1 MSASRQIQYDQ
12 VHYELTAL
20 TCPTDSARELPE
32 TNNERLLAI
41 LAEVHGPEILH
52 IGCVNHRLPVSPAE
66 ARHYLHYQ
74 LCRRFADCHVVGL
87 DIEAQAIEQLDRMGF
102 DVVQGD
108 AHDLPYR
115 QEFDTIVAGELLEHL
130 HNPGLFLTG
139 CARAL
144 KPGGRLVLSTPN
156 VFTPLLSLMYLKAGE
171 RAFNPEHAMWLCPQ
185 TIRVLVE
192 RCGFSVAQMS
202 FVDDL
207 KPEATDSFWY
217 KAFAVVWKGVRPLLP
232 RRLRNTMVVVCV
244 LAPG

>member
-1 MSASRQIQYDQ
+1 MSASRQVQ
-12 VHYELTAL
+12 YELTAL
-20 TCPTDSARELPE
+20 TSPTDPARELPE
-32 TNNERLLAI
+32 ATNERLLSI
-41 LAEVHGPEILH
+41 LAEVRGPEILH
-52 IGCVNHRLPVSPAE
+52 IGCVNHRLPESPAE

-87 DIEAQAIEQLDRMGF
+87 DIEAQAIQQLDRMGF

-115 QEFDTIVAGELLEHL
+115 QAFDTIVAGELLEHL
-130 HNPGLFLTG
+130 QNPGLFLTS

-156 VFTPLLSLMYLKAGE
+156 VFTPLLSLMYLKNGD
-171 RAFNPEHAMWLCPQ
+171 RAFNPDHAVWFCPQ
-185 TIRVLVE
+185 TIQVLMA
-192 RCGFSVAQMS
+192 RCGFAVAQLF

-217 KAFAVVWKGVRPLLP
+217 KSFVPVWKGVRPFLP

-244 LAPG
+244 VAPN